1 MKRLALNLSTCLQ
14 SFVLLNKLTRY
25 MICIRTFC
33 SHSRKFVD
41 LTSSDRQSE
50 HFLKK
55 INRARFALAR
65 TDSVRSVSGSIFAK
79 PPYRRAASVPMHLV
93 TRTQPPMKGIISDQY
108 MCFAIHVSRS
118 QGQRICSNFNHLYF
132 RWMMIQHAVPFFTMS
147 FCRKVDKIISG
158 VSGISYIVAI
168 QLRQILLHNNL

>member
-1 MKRLALNLSTCLQ
+1 MTTCLQ
-14 SFVLLNKLTRY
+14 TFILLNKSTRK
-25 MICIRTFC
+25 MICIKTSC

-93 TRTQPPMKGIISDQY
+93 TRTQPPMKGITSVRVLCYTCIKIVVIAHLPKHKPALLSMDDDQN
-108 MCFAIHVSRS
+108 S
-118 QGQRICSNFNHLYF
+118 
-132 RWMMIQHAVPFFTMS
+132 VPFFTIS

-158 VSGISYIVAI
+158 VPGINYIVAI
-168 QLRQILLHNNL
+168 QLR